1 MPYENNINPYW
12 NVIITFTTVG
22 YGDITPKTHFG
33 RLFAC
38 VSMFFGQFVISLILI
53 AMSISAQFTL
63 EEAKAFS
70 DLRIIE
76 YYKQR
81 MTLGSKILKT
91 YFLMDL
97 CNKYYLKEKDDDQ
110 QPEESSELE
119 AKRPAGSQSM
129 ASLEKPKE
137 RSPDTLEAPSVV
149 GGEQAVPE
157 SSSRAGLKKKFVFD
171 RYAKIGNLKASRML
185 KIQYIKLVR
194 EFKELNA

>member
-1 MPYENNINPYW
+1 M
-12 NVIITFTTVG
+12 IITFTTVG
-22 YGDITPKTHFG
+22 YGDIFPRTHFG

-70 DLRIIE
+70 DLRVIE
-76 YYKQR
+76 YYQQR
-81 MTLGSKILKT
+81 MRLGGKILKT

-110 QPEESSELE
+110 KPEESADLE
-119 AKRPAGSQSM
+119 GKKGPGSQSM

-137 RSPDTLEAPSVV
+137 RSPDTLEAPSIA
-149 GGEQAVPE
+149 GMEQAAPE
-157 SSSRAGLKKKFVFD
+157 SSSRGGLKKKFVFD

-194 EFKELNA
+194 QFKELNA

>member
-1 MPYENNINPYW
+1 M
-12 NVIITFTTVG
+12 IITFTTVG

-33 RLFAC
+33 RVFAC

-53 AMSISAQFTL
+53 AMTISAQFSL

-70 DLRIIE
+70 DLSIIE
-76 YYKQR
+76 YYQKR
-81 MTLGSKILKT
+81 MKLGSKILKT

-97 CNKYYLKEKDDDQ
+97 CNKYYLKEKDTDEK
-110 QPEESSELE
+110 PEESAEVE
-119 AKRPAGSQSM
+119 AKKVAGSQSM

-137 RSPDTLEAPSVV
+137 PRPDTLEAPSVN
-149 GGEQAVPE
+149 GLDQASQGPPE
-157 SSSRAGLKKKFVFD
+157 SSSRTSLKKKFEFD

-194 EFKELNA
+194 QFKELNA